1 MKQEDYQWF
10 DFDKSCRGRHRGRLD
25 ESTIRVCATKS
36 KLHAVYFNHKISEE
50 IKGSKLT
57 RMRIRVDLV
66 TGDMHPIFNKDRGA
80 TVNIKTRRVQI
91 NNKEL
96 VEFLMDKMGKE
107 YDENNHV
114 LFSVHV
120 SPNMSNSQKFLTY
133 KILNN

>member
-10 DFDKSCRGRHRGRLD
+10 DFDKSCRGGHRGGLD
-25 ESTIRVCATKS
+25 ESTIRVSATKS
-36 KLHAVYFNHKISEE
+36 KWHAVYFNHKISEE
-50 IKGSKLT
+50 IKGSELT

-66 TGDMHPIFNKDRGA
+66 TGDMHLIFNKDRGA
-80 TVNIKTRRVQI
+80 TVNIKTRFVQI

-120 SPNMSNSQKFLTY
+120 SPNLSNSQKFLTY